1 MSFTVAA
8 NIRLAGSAQGN
19 FLDDLTS
26 RTSFP
31 TPSWST
37 SPHRSNTHS
46 CIPENVG
53 QWPKTQAI
61 RKITNVVV
69 YTGDI
74 IDSVRITYD
83 VENGGVIS
91 PVTVQHGGNGGI
103 PSLTFA
109 VGADEKLVA
118 VYGSRLV
125 DASPYGNR
133 NIVHLSFVVV
143 NTAGTVP
150 TVQVY
155 SKSEGCIDC
164 RFITKIVTAASGVYG
179 AASEKF
185 ELAWP
190 LTAASSYTFQP
201 DGMPDA
207 FLQALGFSNALDKA
221 DPAVL

>member
-26 RTSFP
+26 Q
-31 TPSWST
+31 
-37 SPHRSNTHS
+37 N
-46 CIPENVG
+46 IG

-61 RKITNVVV
+61 KKITNVVV

-74 IDSVRITYD
+74 VDSVRITYD
-83 VENGGVIS
+83 VKNGGIIS

-133 NIVHLSFVVV
+133 NIVRLSFVVV
-143 NTAGTVP
+143 NTAATVP

-155 SKSEGCIDC
+155 
-164 RFITKIVTAASGVYG
+164 TASGVYG

-201 DGMPDA
+201 NGMQDA

>member
-19 FLDDLTS
+19 FLDDLT
-26 RTSFP
+26 T
-31 TPSWST
+31 
-37 SPHRSNTHS
+37 
-46 CIPENVG
+46 IG

-61 RKITNVVV
+61 KKITNVVV

-83 VENGGVIS
+83 VENAGVIS

-109 VGADEKLVA
+109 VGADEKLIA

-133 NIVHLSFVVV
+133 TIVQLSFVVV

-155 SKSEGCIDC
+155 
-164 RFITKIVTAASGVYG
+164 TASGIYG

-190 LTAASSYTFQP
+190 LTAASSYAFQP

-207 FLQALGFSNALDKA
+207 FLQALGFSNVLDKT

>member
-26 RTSFP
+26 Q
-31 TPSWST
+31 
-37 SPHRSNTHS
+37 
-46 CIPENVG
+46 NVG

-61 RKITNVVV
+61 KKITNVVV

-74 IDSVRITYD
+74 VDSVRITYD

-109 VGADEKLVA
+109 IGGIALLTADEKLVA

-133 NIVHLSFVVV
+133 NIVRLSFVVV
-143 NTAGTVP
+143 NTAATVP

-155 SKSEGCIDC
+155 
-164 RFITKIVTAASGVYG
+164 TASGVYG

-201 DGMPDA
+201 SGMQDA

>member
-1 MSFTVAA
+1 MSYTVAA

-26 RTSFP
+26 Q
-31 TPSWST
+31 
-37 SPHRSNTHS
+37 
-46 CIPENVG
+46 NVG

-61 RKITNVVV
+61 KKITNVVV

-74 IDSVRITYD
+74 VDSVRVTYD
-83 VENGGVIS
+83 LENAS

-103 PSLTFA
+103 PSLSFA
-109 VGADEKLVA
+109 IGADEKLIA

-125 DASPYGNR
+125 DTSPYGNR
-133 NIVHLSFVVV
+133 NIVQLSFVVV

-150 TVQVY
+150 TAQVY
-155 SKSEGCIDC
+155 
-164 RFITKIVTAASGVYG
+164 TASGIYG

-201 DGMPDA
+201 SGMQDA
-207 FLQALGFSNALDKA
+207 FLQALGFSNAFGQA

>member
-26 RTSFP
+26 Q
-31 TPSWST
+31 
-37 SPHRSNTHS
+37 N
-46 CIPENVG
+46 IG

-61 RKITNVVV
+61 KKITNVVV

-74 IDSVRITYD
+74 VDSVRITYD
-83 VENGGVIS
+83 VKNGGIIS

-109 VGADEKLVA
+109 VGGIALLTADEKLVA

-133 NIVHLSFVVV
+133 NIVRLSFVVV
-143 NTAGTVP
+143 NTAATVP

-155 SKSEGCIDC
+155 NC

-201 DGMPDA
+201 NGMQDA
-207 FLQALGFSNALDKA
+207 YLQALGFSNALDKA

>member
-26 RTSFP
+26 
-31 TPSWST
+31 
-37 SPHRSNTHS
+37 
-46 CIPENVG
+46 IG

-61 RKITNVVV
+61 KKITNVVV

-83 VENGGVIS
+83 VENAGVIS

-109 VGADEKLVA
+109 VGADEKLIA

-133 NIVHLSFVVV
+133 TIVQLSFVVV

-155 SKSEGCIDC
+155 NR
-164 RFITKIVTAASGVYG
+164 RFITKIVTAASGIYG

-190 LTAASSYTFQP
+190 LTAASSYSFQP

-207 FLQALGFSNALDKA
+207 FLQALGFSNVLDKA

>member
-26 RTSFP
+26 Q
-31 TPSWST
+31 
-37 SPHRSNTHS
+37 
-46 CIPENVG
+46 NVG

-61 RKITNVVV
+61 KKITNVVV

-109 VGADEKLVA
+109 VGGIASLTADEKLIA
-118 VYGSRLV
+118 VYGSPRGRKPL
-125 DASPYGNR
+125 R
-133 NIVHLSFVVV
+133 IVQLSFVVV

-150 TVQVY
+150 AVQVY
-155 SKSEGCIDC
+155 NR
-164 RFITKIVTAASGVYG
+164 RFITEIVTAASGIYG

-201 DGMPDA
+201 DGMQDA

>member
-1 MSFTVAA
+1 MSYTVAA

-26 RTSFP
+26 Q
-31 TPSWST
+31 
-37 SPHRSNTHS
+37 
-46 CIPENVG
+46 NVG

-61 RKITNVVV
+61 KKITNVVV

-83 VENGGVIS
+83 VENGGIIS

-109 VGADEKLVA
+109 IGGDEKLIA

-133 NIVHLSFVVV
+133 NIVQLSFAVV
-143 NTAGTVP
+143 NTAATVP
-150 TVQVY
+150 TFQVY
-155 SKSEGCIDC
+155 
-164 RFITKIVTAASGVYG
+164 TASGIYG

-190 LTAASSYTFQP
+190 LTAASSYTFQARRYA
-201 DGMPDA
+201 GCLLA
-207 FLQALGFSNALDKA
+207 SVGILQRFGQG
-221 DPAVL
+221 

>member
-1 MSFTVAA
+1 MSYTVAA

-26 RTSFP
+26 Q
-31 TPSWST
+31 
-37 SPHRSNTHS
+37 
-46 CIPENVG
+46 NVG

-61 RKITNVVV
+61 KKITNVVV

-74 IDSVRITYD
+74 VDS
-83 VENGGVIS
+83 NAS

-103 PSLTFA
+103 PSLSFA
-109 VGADEKLVA
+109 IGADEKLIA

-125 DASPYGNR
+125 DTSPYGNR
-133 NIVHLSFVVV
+133 NIVQLSFVVV

-150 TVQVY
+150 TAQVY
-155 SKSEGCIDC
+155 
-164 RFITKIVTAASGVYG
+164 TASGIYG

-201 DGMPDA
+201 SGMQDA
-207 FLQALGFSNALDKA
+207 FLQALGFSNAFGQA